1 MTSSSSGP
9 HSQEGV
15 KQMSYVQLSHLSA
28 SPTADTISHPVV
40 FTVLT
45 QGGYNTQLGFPWLPE
60 SQPLSAILETTA
72 SHLSLGRER
81 IKVISLLAYM
91 NDV

>member
-1 MTSSSSGP
+1 MNVLRPAFSSLSLSYRRHHFSSCG
-9 HSQEGV
+9 
-15 KQMSYVQLSHLSA
+15 
-28 SPTADTISHPVV
+28 

-60 SQPLSAILETTA
+60 SQPLTAILATTA
-72 SHLSLGRER
+72 SHLALGKER
-81 IKVISLLAYM
+81 IKVVGLLAYT

>member
-1 MTSSSSGP
+1 
-9 HSQEGV
+9 
-15 KQMSYVQLSHLSA
+15 MSYVQRSHLSA
-28 SPTADTISHPVV
+28 SPTADTMSHPVV

-60 SQPLSAILETTA
+60 SQPLTAILATTA
-72 SHLSLGRER
+72 SHLALGKER
-81 IKVISLLAYM
+81 IEVVGLLAYT